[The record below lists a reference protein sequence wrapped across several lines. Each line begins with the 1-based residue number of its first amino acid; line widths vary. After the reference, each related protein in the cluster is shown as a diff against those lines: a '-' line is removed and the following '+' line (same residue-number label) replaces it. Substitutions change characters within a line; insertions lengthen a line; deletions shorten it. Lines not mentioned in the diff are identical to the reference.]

1 MAISSVGIG
10 SGLPVEKLVTQMVDL
25 EKKPLKNLEKRAE
38 SINTQISSYGEIKSL
53 TSKLGDI
60 VSKLSRDSGWNGVSI
75 SSSNSTLSGTM
86 TGIAQPGTFNI
97 KVTGLAQSQTM
108 QIGVGAQGASL
119 AKDASMGASGTLKLD
134 HKGGKAVD
142 IEILSSD
149 TLSKIASKI
158 NDANTGVQ
166 ASVIT
171 DADGSERLM
180 LRSKESGKTNEF
192 TVNLE
197 LAADAPA
204 GSNLGSLVSKTTQVA
219 TNAKVELNGVEVESA
234 SNTFANTIPGMSF
247 SVSELTTQAATLT
260 VKADTEGIKKN
271 IQEFVDAYNAL
282 NDKLAE
288 LTKYDDKT
296 KVAGA
301 LQGDSATVSLQRM
314 IRSLA
319 SGISSADG
327 KFKRLAD
334 IGIQMQQ
341 GGTLTVDDSKLTKG
355 LDKLEDLKALFAA
368 KPDALGNGGG
378 IAANFKKAT
387 DKLLAFDGT
396 LNNKTDSLDKTLKN
410 NQKEQDKV
418 NDRAERLEIRLYKQ
432 YSALDGKMAS
442 INALGSYVTQM
453 TTAWNNSKK

>member
-1 MAISSVGIG
+1 MAITSVGIG

-97 KVTGLAQSQTM
+97 KVTGLAQSQTV
-108 QIGVGAQGASL
+108 QIGVGAQGKSL
-119 AKDASMGASGTLKLD
+119 AKDASMGASGTLKLA
-134 HKGGKAVD
+134 KGDKAVD

-204 GSNLGSLVSKTTQVA
+204 GSNLGSLVSKTTQEAANA
-219 TNAKVELNGVEVESA
+219 TVELNGVVVESA

-247 SVSELTTQAATLT
+247 SVSEVTTQAATLT

-334 IGIQMQQ
+334 IGIQMQE
-341 GGTLTVDDSKLTKG
+341 GGKLTVDDSKLTKG

-453 TTAWNNSKK
+453 TTAWNNSKN

>member
-1 MAISSVGIG
+1 MAITSVGIG

-25 EKKPLKNLEKRAE
+25 EKQPLKNLEKRAE

-119 AKDASMGASGTLKLD
+119 AKDASMGASGTLKLA
-134 HKGGKAVD
+134 KGDKAVD

-180 LRSKESGKTNEF
+180 LRSKESGVINKF
-192 TVNLE
+192 TADLE

-204 GSNLGSLVSKTTQVA
+204 GSNLGSLVSKTTQEA
-219 TNAKVELNGVEVESA
+219 TNATVELNGVRVESA

-247 SVSELTTQAATLT
+247 SVSELTAQAATLT
-260 VKADTEGIKKN
+260 VKADTEGIKKS

-378 IAANFKKAT
+378 IAVSFKKAT

-396 LNNKTDSLDKTLKN
+396 LNSKTDSLDKTLKN

-418 NDRAERLEIRLYKQ
+418 NDRADRLEIRLYKQ

>member
-38 SINTQISSYGEIKSL
+38 GINTQISSYAEIKSL

-60 VSKLSRDSGWNGVSI
+60 VSKLSRDSGWNGVNI
-75 SSSNSTLSGTM
+75 SSSNSTISGTM

-97 KVTGLAQSQTM
+97 KVTGLAQAQTV
-108 QIGVGAQGASL
+108 QIGVGADGGTSL
-119 AKDASMGASGTLKLD
+119 PKDAAMGGTGTLKLT
-134 HKGGKAVD
+134 KGDKAVE
-142 IEILSSD
+142 IEILGSD
-149 TLSKIASKI
+149 TLTKVAAKV
-158 NDANTGVQ
+158 NEANTGVQ
-166 ASVIT
+166 ASVVT

-192 TVNLE
+192 TAVLSSTG
-197 LAADAPA
+197 APA
-204 GSNLGSLVSKTTQVA
+204 DSNMSKLVSKTTQNAQNA
-219 TNAKVELNGVEVESA
+219 TVELNGVKVESA
-234 SNTFANTIPGMSF
+234 SNTFANTIPGVSF
-247 SVSELTTQAATLT
+247 SVSEITTQAATLT

-288 LTKYDDKT
+288 LTKYDEKT

-301 LQGDSATVSLQRM
+301 LQGDSATVSLTRM

-319 SGISSADG
+319 MGVSSGGG
-327 KFKRLAD
+327 KLVRLTD

-341 GGTLTVDDSKLTKG
+341 GGKLTVDDSKLTKG
-355 LDKLEDLKALFAA
+355 LDKLDDLKALFAA

-378 IAANFKKAT
+378 IATNFKKAT
-387 DKLLAFDGT
+387 DELLAFDGT
-396 LNNKTDSLDKTLKN
+396 LNNKTDALNKTLKS

-418 NDRAERLEIRLYKQ
+418 NERADRLEIRMYKQ

-442 INALGSYVTQM
+442 INALGSYVSQM
-453 TTAWNNSKK
+453 TTAWNKSKD